1 VLAGRQVQFN
11 NQYLNNFYLI
21 SGNTGVVKKTTSQTQ
36 AMVFLKAVKK
46 RLPHLTFKQS
56 ENLDEQIHLTGPLTA
71 YPISTHFSV
80 EGLQS
85 HAIGEGT
92 STAIQMGEYGSLFEV
107 GKRQGQGNTI
117 SELTNMY
124 DGNSID
130 VKTVSRQMEAE
141 NFSLSILAASTPSWL
156 GDFCSNHNVSG
167 GFVNRH
173 LVFTGNAERI
183 LPSPEYPPDRVVEK
197 FVSHFVDLVPK
208 GLHHDIENGRIKWR
222 GDKKIITWPTDVE
235 LFWYSYYRARV
246 LEMRALKSTQ
256 LSELSARELTHATK
270 LTGLSAFLD
279 KRRVVNAQ
287 DLEFGIRLARWSIQ
301 NIIGLITTKNSANKF
316 GREAQRV
323 INHLEKNG
331 PTSKTHLARAL
342 GGNQTEVN
350 RTIQHLIADEF
361 VEWVELKLQLKISP
375 NSQQGEIEKYFGK
388 FDTSAFNRKN
398 ELEVKSG
405 AATADASEKPPES
418 LNRETIQ

>member
-1 VLAGRQVQFN
+1 
-11 NQYLNNFYLI
+11 
-21 SGNTGVVKKTTSQTQ
+21 
-36 AMVFLKAVKK
+36 
-46 RLPHLTFKQS
+46 
-56 ENLDEQIHLTGPLTA
+56 
-71 YPISTHFSV
+71 
-80 EGLQS
+80 
-85 HAIGEGT
+85 
-92 STAIQMGEYGSLFEV
+92 
-107 GKRQGQGNTI
+107 
-117 SELTNMY
+117 
-124 DGNSID
+124 
-130 VKTVSRQMEAE
+130 
-141 NFSLSILAASTPSWL
+141 
-156 GDFCSNHNVSG
+156 
-167 GFVNRH
+167 
-173 LVFTGNAERI
+173 
-183 LPSPEYPPDRVVEK
+183 
-197 FVSHFVDLVPK
+197 
-208 GLHHDIENGRIKWR
+208 
-222 GDKKIITWPTDVE
+222 
-235 LFWYSYYRARV
+235 
-246 LEMRALKSTQ
+246 MRALKSTQ